1 MPKTKASQRFYLHF
15 TQILQKHKTKPQ
27 LNAGASNAKP
37 QKTCTFSAFYTRNL
51 LFAWASTTFTT

>member
-1 MPKTKASQRFYLHF
+1 MPKTKTSQRFYLHF
-15 TQILQKHKTKPQ
+15 TQILQNIRQSPSSTT
-27 LNAGASNAKP
+27 GASNAKP